1 MKFIPVKFFRNFR
14 QYIFLSLLL
23 TVSLFLMSQSD
34 SPQLMNF
41 RTFTFGIFS
50 VSTELL
56 KNILNTTSL
65 RDENL
70 LLRQKNAELQIEVN
84 KLRRA
89 ALENDE
95 MKRLLGIKDT
105 SSLKLTFSEVVYRV
119 FSSTQGTLVINSG
132 RNQGVERGMPVI
144 AYGGFIGII
153 YSVDAD
159 YAVIRTLKDV
169 NFKVVVKEQGSRYN
183 GILRWNGSSLKVT
196 NLPKTAEL
204 TVGDRIVT
212 SEISSLIP
220 VPLTVG
226 TVSKIINPERGLL
239 SDIEI
244 TPSAHLD
251 GVEYVFVLQMK
262 SAKNPFYDPETGL
275 SSDE

>member
-1 MKFIPVKFFRNFR
+1 
-14 QYIFLSLLL
+14 
-23 TVSLFLMSQSD
+23 MSQSD

-89 ALENDE
+89 ALENEE

>member
-1 MKFIPVKFFRNFR
+1 MKFFPAKFFRNFR
-14 QYIFLSLLL
+14 QYISLSLLL
-23 TVSLFLMSQSD
+23 TVSLLCMAQSD
-34 SPQLMNF
+34 SPQLMKF
-41 RTFTFGIFS
+41 RTFTFGLFS
-50 VSTELL
+50 VSTEIL
-56 KNILNTTSL
+56 KNVLNTSSL
-65 RDENL
+65 RSENL
-70 LLRQKNAELQIEVN
+70 TLRQKNAEIQIEVN
-84 KLRRA
+84 KLRKA
-89 ALENDE
+89 ALENEE

-105 SSLKLTFSEVVYRV
+105 SSQILLFSEVVYRV

-132 RNQGVERGMPVI
+132 TKNGIERGMPVI

-153 YSVDAD
+153 HSVDTE

-183 GILRWNGSSLKVT
+183 GILRWNGNSLKVT

-204 TVGDRIVT
+204 AIGDRIVT

-244 TPSAHLD
+244 TPSAYLD
-251 GVEYVFVLQMK
+251 VVEYVFVLKMK
-262 SAKNPFYDPETGL
+262 SAQNPFYDLENDL
-275 SSDE
+275 RVNE

>member
-1 MKFIPVKFFRNFR
+1 MKFFPAKFFRNFR
-14 QYIFLSLLL
+14 QYILLSVLL
-23 TVSLFLMSQSD
+23 TVSLIFMSQSD

-41 RTFTFGIFS
+41 RTFSFGLFS
-50 VSTELL
+50 SATEIL

-65 RDENL
+65 RNENL
-70 LLRQKNAELQIEVN
+70 SLRQKNAELQIEVN
-84 KLRRA
+84 KLRKA
-89 ALENDE
+89 ALENEE
-95 MKRLLGIKDT
+95 MKRLLGMRDT
-105 SSLKLTFSEVVYRV
+105 TTLKLKFSEVVYRV

-132 RNQGVERGMPVI
+132 IMDGVERGMPVI
-144 AYGGFIGII
+144 AYGGFIGIVH
-153 YSVDAD
+153 SVDAR
-159 YAVIRTLKDV
+159 YAVVRTLKDV

-204 TVGDRIVT
+204 NVGDRIVT

-226 TVSKIINPERGLL
+226 TVSRIINPEKGLL

-244 TPSAHLD
+244 TPSAHLN
-251 GVEYVFVLQMK
+251 GIEYVFVLQMK
-262 SAKNPFYDPETGL
+262 SAKNPFYDPEEGITVN
-275 SSDE
+275 E

>member
-1 MKFIPVKFFRNFR
+1 MKFFPAKFFRNFR

-23 TVSLFLMSQSD
+23 TASLFLIALSD

-41 RTFTFGIFS
+41 RTFTFGLFS
-50 VSTELL
+50 VSTEFL
-56 KNILNTTSL
+56 KNVMNTTSL
-65 RDENL
+65 RSENMTL
-70 LLRQKNAELQIEVN
+70 KHKNAELLVEVN
-84 KLRRA
+84 KLRKA
-89 ALENDE
+89 ALENE
-95 MKRLLGIKDT
+95 ELKRLLGIKDT
-105 SSLKLTFSEVVYRV
+105 TTLKLKFSEVVYRV

-132 RNQGVERGMPVI
+132 RNDGIERGMPVI
-144 AYGGFIGII
+144 AFGGFIGII
-153 YSVDAD
+153 HSVDANFS
-159 YAVIRTLKDV
+159 VIRTLKDV

-204 TVGDRIVT
+204 TIGDRIVT
-212 SEISSLIP
+212 SPISSLIP

-226 TVSKIINPERGLL
+226 TVSKIINPEQGLL

-251 GVEYVFVLQMK
+251 VVEYVFVLQMK
-262 SAKNPFYDPETGL
+262 SKNNPFYDPEADLTGN
-275 SSDE
+275 E